1 MHQLIGKKKSLILY
15 FFFLVALSTT
25 TNKTL
30 YKTENLFQIDNI
42 NITGIPLDNIE
53 GLNDELYKTI
63 EKNIFFL
70 KKEVLKNSISEFNI
84 VEKYSVKKI
93 YPREL
98 NINIKPTKFI
108 AKISNKDDV
117 LVGSNGKLIS
127 NKDFKKK
134 LPSIFGKFNSN
145 KFLEL
150 KIHLERSGFNFEDLK
165 SNRLGYLMI
174 TSEAKGNNVDFVV
187 RCFAPQAGINEDP
200 VTGSAHC
207 ALTPLWANRL
217 GKTDMISHQISER
230 GGVLNVALKNSKV
243 EIKGKI

>member
-1 MHQLIGKKKSLILY
+1 
-15 FFFLVALSTT
+15 VALSTT

-134 LPSIFGKFNSN
+134 LPSIIGKFNSN

-165 SNRLGYLMI
+165 SLIYFSSGRWDILTNDNVLIKLPNKKIYESLHL
-174 TSEAKGNNVDFVV
+174 AKKILNDDNFKMNKFIDL
-187 RCFAPQAGINEDP
+187 R
-200 VTGSAHC
+200 
-207 ALTPLWANRL
+207 
-217 GKTDMISHQISER
+217 ISNQII
-230 GGVLNVALKNSKV
+230 VK
-243 EIKGKI
+243 

>member
-15 FFFLVALSTT
+15 FFFLLALSTT

-53 GLNDELYKTI
+53 GLNDEIYKTI

-84 VEKYSVKKI
+84 IEKYSVKKI

-150 KIHLERSGFNFEDLK
+150 KIYLERSGFNFEDLK
-165 SNRLGYLMI
+165 SLIYFSSGRWDILTNDNVLIKLPNKKIYESLHL
-174 TSEAKGNNVDFVV
+174 AKKILNDDNFKMNKFIDL
-187 RCFAPQAGINEDP
+187 R
-200 VTGSAHC
+200 
-207 ALTPLWANRL
+207 
-217 GKTDMISHQISER
+217 ISNQII
-230 GGVLNVALKNSKV
+230 VK
-243 EIKGKI
+243 

>member
-127 NKDFKKK
+127 NKDFKKNC
-134 LPSIFGKFNSN
+134 LAYLVNLI
-145 KFLEL
+145 L
-150 KIHLERSGFNFEDLK
+150 INF
-165 SNRLGYLMI
+165 
-174 TSEAKGNNVDFVV
+174 
-187 RCFAPQAGINEDP
+187 
-200 VTGSAHC
+200 
-207 ALTPLWANRL
+207 
-217 GKTDMISHQISER
+217 
-230 GGVLNVALKNSKV
+230 
-243 EIKGKI
+243 

>member
-25 TNKTL
+25 TSKTL

-42 NITGIPLDNIE
+42 NITGISLDDIG
-53 GLNDELYKTI
+53 GLNDELYNTV

-165 SNRLGYLMI
+165 SLIYFSSGRWDILTNDNVLIKLPNKKIYESLHL
-174 TSEAKGNNVDFVV
+174 AKKILNDDNFKKNKFIDL
-187 RCFAPQAGINEDP
+187 RIPN
-200 VTGSAHC
+200 
-207 ALTPLWANRL
+207 
-217 GKTDMISHQISER
+217 QII
-230 GGVLNVALKNSKV
+230 VK
-243 EIKGKI
+243 

>member
-165 SNRLGYLMI
+165 SLIYFSSGRWDILTNDNVLIKLPNKRIYESLHL
-174 TSEAKGNNVDFVV
+174 AKKILNDDNFK
-187 RCFAPQAGINEDP
+187 INKFID
-200 VTGSAHC
+200 
-207 ALTPLWANRL
+207 LR
-217 GKTDMISHQISER
+217 ISNQII
-230 GGVLNVALKNSKV
+230 VK
-243 EIKGKI
+243 

>member
-30 YKTENLFQIDNI
+30 YKTENLFQIGNI
-42 NITGIPLDNIE
+42 NITGIPLDDIE

-108 AKISNKDDV
+108 AKISNKDNV

-165 SNRLGYLMI
+165 SLIYFSSGRWDILTNDNVLIKLPNKKIYESLHL
-174 TSEAKGNNVDFVV
+174 AKKILNDDNFK
-187 RCFAPQAGINEDP
+187 INKFID
-200 VTGSAHC
+200 
-207 ALTPLWANRL
+207 LR
-217 GKTDMISHQISER
+217 ISNQII
-230 GGVLNVALKNSKV
+230 VK
-243 EIKGKI
+243 

>member
-15 FFFLVALSTT
+15 FFFLIVLSTT

-42 NITGIPLDNIE
+42 NITGIPLDDIE
-53 GLNDELYKTI
+53 GLNDELYNTI

-70 KKEVLKNSISEFNI
+70 KKEVLKKSISEFNI

-93 YPREL
+93 YPGEL

-150 KIHLERSGFNFEDLK
+150 KVHLERSGFNFKDLK
-165 SNRLGYLMI
+165 SLIYFSSGRWDILTNDNVLIKLPNKKIYESLHL
-174 TSEAKGNNVDFVV
+174 AKKILNDDNFK
-187 RCFAPQAGINEDP
+187 INKFID
-200 VTGSAHC
+200 
-207 ALTPLWANRL
+207 LR
-217 GKTDMISHQISER
+217 ISNQII
-230 GGVLNVALKNSKV
+230 VK
-243 EIKGKI
+243 

>member
-150 KIHLERSGFNFEDLK
+150 KIHLERSGFNFDDLK
-165 SNRLGYLMI
+165 SLIYFSSGRWDILTNDNVLIKLPNKKIYESLNL
-174 TSEAKGNNVDFVV
+174 AKKILNDDNFK
-187 RCFAPQAGINEDP
+187 INKFID
-200 VTGSAHC
+200 
-207 ALTPLWANRL
+207 LR
-217 GKTDMISHQISER
+217 ISNQII
-230 GGVLNVALKNSKV
+230 VK
-243 EIKGKI
+243 

>member
-165 SNRLGYLMI
+165 SLIYFSSGRWDILTNDNVLIKLPNKRIYESLYL
-174 TSEAKGNNVDFVV
+174 AKKILNDDNFKMNKFIDL
-187 RCFAPQAGINEDP
+187 R
-200 VTGSAHC
+200 
-207 ALTPLWANRL
+207 
-217 GKTDMISHQISER
+217 ISNQII
-230 GGVLNVALKNSKV
+230 VK
-243 EIKGKI
+243 

>member
-15 FFFLVALSTT
+15 FFFLVVLSTT

-165 SNRLGYLMI
+165 SLIYFSSGRWDILTNDNVLIKLPNKKIYESLHL
-174 TSEAKGNNVDFVV
+174 AKKILNDDNFKMNKFIDL
-187 RCFAPQAGINEDP
+187 R
-200 VTGSAHC
+200 
-207 ALTPLWANRL
+207 
-217 GKTDMISHQISER
+217 ISNQII
-230 GGVLNVALKNSKV
+230 
-243 EIKGKI
+243 IK

>member
-15 FFFLVALSTT
+15 FFFLIVLSTT
-25 TNKTL
+25 TNKTI

-42 NITGIPLDNIE
+42 NITGIPLDDIE
-53 GLNDELYKTI
+53 GLNDELYNTV

-165 SNRLGYLMI
+165 SLIYFSSGRWDILTNDNVLIKLPNKKIYESLHL
-174 TSEAKGNNVDFVV
+174 AKKILNDDNFKMNKFIDL
-187 RCFAPQAGINEDP
+187 R
-200 VTGSAHC
+200 
-207 ALTPLWANRL
+207 
-217 GKTDMISHQISER
+217 ISNQII
-230 GGVLNVALKNSKV
+230 VK
-243 EIKGKI
+243 

>member
-134 LPSIFGKFNSN
+134 LPNIFGKFNSN

-165 SNRLGYLMI
+165 SLIYFSSGRWDILTNDNVLIKLPNKKIYESLHL
-174 TSEAKGNNVDFVV
+174 AKKILNDDNFKMNKFIDL
-187 RCFAPQAGINEDP
+187 R
-200 VTGSAHC
+200 
-207 ALTPLWANRL
+207 
-217 GKTDMISHQISER
+217 ISNQII
-230 GGVLNVALKNSKV
+230 VK
-243 EIKGKI
+243 

>member
-42 NITGIPLDNIE
+42 NITGIPLDKIQ
-53 GLNDELYKTI
+53 GLNDELYNTI

-165 SNRLGYLMI
+165 SLIYFSSGRWDILTNDNVLIKLPNKKIYESLYL
-174 TSEAKGNNVDFVV
+174 AKKILNDDNFKMNKFIDL
-187 RCFAPQAGINEDP
+187 R
-200 VTGSAHC
+200 
-207 ALTPLWANRL
+207 
-217 GKTDMISHQISER
+217 ISNQII
-230 GGVLNVALKNSKV
+230 VK
-243 EIKGKI
+243 

>member
-25 TNKTL
+25 TNKAL

-165 SNRLGYLMI
+165 SLIYFSSGRWDILTNDNVLIKLPNKKIYESLYL
-174 TSEAKGNNVDFVV
+174 AKKILNDDNFKKNKFIDL
-187 RCFAPQAGINEDP
+187 RIPN
-200 VTGSAHC
+200 
-207 ALTPLWANRL
+207 
-217 GKTDMISHQISER
+217 QII
-230 GGVLNVALKNSKV
+230 VK
-243 EIKGKI
+243 

>member
-42 NITGIPLDNIE
+42 NITGIPLYNIE
-53 GLNDELYKTI
+53 GLNDELYNTI

-84 VEKYSVKKI
+84 VEKYTVKKI

-150 KIHLERSGFNFEDLK
+150 KVHLERSGFNFEDLK
-165 SNRLGYLMI
+165 SLIYFSSGRWDILTNDNVLIKLPNKKIYESLHL
-174 TSEAKGNNVDFVV
+174 AKKILNDDNFKMNKFIDL
-187 RCFAPQAGINEDP
+187 R
-200 VTGSAHC
+200 
-207 ALTPLWANRL
+207 
-217 GKTDMISHQISER
+217 ISNQII
-230 GGVLNVALKNSKV
+230 VK
-243 EIKGKI
+243 

>member
-98 NINIKPTKFI
+98 NINIKPNKFI

-165 SNRLGYLMI
+165 SLIYFSSGRWDILTNDNVLIKLPNKKIYESLHL
-174 TSEAKGNNVDFVV
+174 AKKILNDDNFKMNKFIDL
-187 RCFAPQAGINEDP
+187 R
-200 VTGSAHC
+200 
-207 ALTPLWANRL
+207 
-217 GKTDMISHQISER
+217 ISNQII
-230 GGVLNVALKNSKV
+230 VK
-243 EIKGKI
+243 

>member
-165 SNRLGYLMI
+165 SLIYFSSGRWDILTNDNVLIKLPNKKIYESLYL
-174 TSEAKGNNVDFVV
+174 AKKILNDDNFKKNKFIDL
-187 RCFAPQAGINEDP
+187 R
-200 VTGSAHC
+200 
-207 ALTPLWANRL
+207 
-217 GKTDMISHQISER
+217 ISNQII
-230 GGVLNVALKNSKV
+230 VK
-243 EIKGKI
+243 

>member
-30 YKTENLFQIDNI
+30 YETENLFQIDNI

-165 SNRLGYLMI
+165 SLIYFSSGRWDILTNDNVLIKLPNKKIYESLQL
-174 TSEAKGNNVDFVV
+174 AKKILNDDNFKMNKFIDL
-187 RCFAPQAGINEDP
+187 R
-200 VTGSAHC
+200 
-207 ALTPLWANRL
+207 
-217 GKTDMISHQISER
+217 ISNQII
-230 GGVLNVALKNSKV
+230 VK
-243 EIKGKI
+243 

>member
-1 MHQLIGKKKSLILY
+1 MHKIIGKKKSLILY

-165 SNRLGYLMI
+165 SLIYFSSGRWDILTNDNVLIKLPNKKIYESLHL
-174 TSEAKGNNVDFVV
+174 AKKILNDDNFKMNKFIDL
-187 RCFAPQAGINEDP
+187 R
-200 VTGSAHC
+200 
-207 ALTPLWANRL
+207 
-217 GKTDMISHQISER
+217 ISNQII
-230 GGVLNVALKNSKV
+230 VK
-243 EIKGKI
+243 

>member
-42 NITGIPLDNIE
+42 NITGIPLDKIQ
-53 GLNDELYKTI
+53 GLNDELYNTI

-165 SNRLGYLMI
+165 SLIYFSSGRWDILTNDNVLIKLPNKKIYESLYL
-174 TSEAKGNNVDFVV
+174 AKKILNDDNFKKNKFIDL
-187 RCFAPQAGINEDP
+187 R
-200 VTGSAHC
+200 
-207 ALTPLWANRL
+207 
-217 GKTDMISHQISER
+217 ISNQII
-230 GGVLNVALKNSKV
+230 VK
-243 EIKGKI
+243 

>member
-42 NITGIPLDNIE
+42 NITGIPLDDIE

-165 SNRLGYLMI
+165 SLIYFSSGRWDILTNDNVLIKLPNKKIYESLYL
-174 TSEAKGNNVDFVV
+174 AKKILNDDNFK
-187 RCFAPQAGINEDP
+187 INKFID
-200 VTGSAHC
+200 
-207 ALTPLWANRL
+207 LR
-217 GKTDMISHQISER
+217 ISNQII
-230 GGVLNVALKNSKV
+230 VK
-243 EIKGKI
+243 

>member
-25 TNKTL
+25 TNKAL

-42 NITGIPLDNIE
+42 NIIGIPLDNIE

-117 LVGSNGKLIS
+117 FVGSNGKLIS

-165 SNRLGYLMI
+165 SLIYFSSGRWDILTNDNVLIKLPNKKIYESLYL
-174 TSEAKGNNVDFVV
+174 AKKILNDDNFKKNKFIDL
-187 RCFAPQAGINEDP
+187 RIPN
-200 VTGSAHC
+200 
-207 ALTPLWANRL
+207 
-217 GKTDMISHQISER
+217 QII
-230 GGVLNVALKNSKV
+230 VK
-243 EIKGKI
+243 

>member
-42 NITGIPLDNIE
+42 NITGIPLDKIQ
-53 GLNDELYKTI
+53 GLKDELYNTI

-165 SNRLGYLMI
+165 SLIYFSSGRWDILTNDNVLIKLPNKKIYESLHL
-174 TSEAKGNNVDFVV
+174 AKKILNDDNFKMNKFIDL
-187 RCFAPQAGINEDP
+187 R
-200 VTGSAHC
+200 
-207 ALTPLWANRL
+207 
-217 GKTDMISHQISER
+217 ISNQII
-230 GGVLNVALKNSKV
+230 VK
-243 EIKGKI
+243 

>member
-42 NITGIPLDNIE
+42 NITGIPLDDIE

-70 KKEVLKNSISEFNI
+70 KKEVLKKSISEFNI

-93 YPREL
+93 YPGEL

-165 SNRLGYLMI
+165 SLIYFSSGRWDILTNDNVLIKLPNKKIYESLHL
-174 TSEAKGNNVDFVV
+174 AKKILNDDNFK
-187 RCFAPQAGINEDP
+187 INKFID
-200 VTGSAHC
+200 
-207 ALTPLWANRL
+207 LR
-217 GKTDMISHQISER
+217 ISNQII
-230 GGVLNVALKNSKV
+230 VK
-243 EIKGKI
+243 

>member
-1 MHQLIGKKKSLILY
+1 MHQLIGKKKTLILY

-150 KIHLERSGFNFEDLK
+150 KVHLERSGFNFEDLK
-165 SNRLGYLMI
+165 SLIYFSSGRWDILTNDNVLIKLPNKKIYESLHL
-174 TSEAKGNNVDFVV
+174 AKKILNNDNFKMNKFIDL
-187 RCFAPQAGINEDP
+187 R
-200 VTGSAHC
+200 
-207 ALTPLWANRL
+207 
-217 GKTDMISHQISER
+217 ISNQII
-230 GGVLNVALKNSKV
+230 VK
-243 EIKGKI
+243 

>member
-150 KIHLERSGFNFEDLK
+150 KIHLERSGFNFDDLK
-165 SNRLGYLMI
+165 SLIYFSSGRWDILTNDNVLIKLPNKKIYESLRL
-174 TSEAKGNNVDFVV
+174 AKKILNDDNFKMNKFIDL
-187 RCFAPQAGINEDP
+187 R
-200 VTGSAHC
+200 
-207 ALTPLWANRL
+207 
-217 GKTDMISHQISER
+217 ISNQII
-230 GGVLNVALKNSKV
+230 VK
-243 EIKGKI
+243 

>member
-165 SNRLGYLMI
+165 SLIYFSSGRWDILTNDNVLIKLPNKRIYESLHL
-174 TSEAKGNNVDFVV
+174 AKKILNDDNFKKNKFIDL
-187 RCFAPQAGINEDP
+187 R
-200 VTGSAHC
+200 
-207 ALTPLWANRL
+207 
-217 GKTDMISHQISER
+217 ISNQII
-230 GGVLNVALKNSKV
+230 VK
-243 EIKGKI
+243 

>member
-53 GLNDELYKTI
+53 GLNDELYNTI

-150 KIHLERSGFNFEDLK
+150 KVHLERSGFNFEDLK
-165 SNRLGYLMI
+165 SLIYFSSGRWDILTNDNVLIKLPNKKIYESLNL
-174 TSEAKGNNVDFVV
+174 AKKILNDDNFKMNKFIDL
-187 RCFAPQAGINEDP
+187 R
-200 VTGSAHC
+200 
-207 ALTPLWANRL
+207 
-217 GKTDMISHQISER
+217 ISNQII
-230 GGVLNVALKNSKV
+230 VK
-243 EIKGKI
+243 

>member
-84 VEKYSVKKI
+84 IEKYSVKKI

-134 LPSIFGKFNSN
+134 LPSIIGKFNSN

-165 SNRLGYLMI
+165 SLIYFSSGRWDILTNDNVLIKLPNKKIYESLNL
-174 TSEAKGNNVDFVV
+174 AKKILNDDNFK
-187 RCFAPQAGINEDP
+187 INKFID
-200 VTGSAHC
+200 
-207 ALTPLWANRL
+207 LR
-217 GKTDMISHQISER
+217 ISNQII
-230 GGVLNVALKNSKV
+230 VK
-243 EIKGKI
+243 

>member
-15 FFFLVALSTT
+15 FFFLIALSTT

-63 EKNIFFL
+63 KKNIFFL

-165 SNRLGYLMI
+165 SLIYFSSGRWDILTNDNVLIKLPNKKIYKSLHL
-174 TSEAKGNNVDFVV
+174 AKKILNDDNFKMNKFIDL
-187 RCFAPQAGINEDP
+187 R
-200 VTGSAHC
+200 
-207 ALTPLWANRL
+207 
-217 GKTDMISHQISER
+217 ISNQII
-230 GGVLNVALKNSKV
+230 VK
-243 EIKGKI
+243 

>member
-165 SNRLGYLMI
+165 SLIYFSSGRWDILTNDNVLIKLPNKKIYESLHL
-174 TSEAKGNNVDFVV
+174 AKKILNDDNFKMNKFIDL
-187 RCFAPQAGINEDP
+187 R
-200 VTGSAHC
+200 
-207 ALTPLWANRL
+207 
-217 GKTDMISHQISER
+217 ISNQII
-230 GGVLNVALKNSKV
+230 VK
-243 EIKGKI
+243 

>member
-1 MHQLIGKKKSLILY
+1 MHKLIGKKKSLILY

-165 SNRLGYLMI
+165 SLIYFSSGRWDILTNDNVLIKLPNKKIYESLHL
-174 TSEAKGNNVDFVV
+174 AKKILNDDNFKMNKFIDL
-187 RCFAPQAGINEDP
+187 R
-200 VTGSAHC
+200 
-207 ALTPLWANRL
+207 
-217 GKTDMISHQISER
+217 ISNQII
-230 GGVLNVALKNSKV
+230 VK
-243 EIKGKI
+243 

>member
-15 FFFLVALSTT
+15 FFFLVVLSTT

-42 NITGIPLDNIE
+42 NITGIPLDKIQ
-53 GLNDELYKTI
+53 GLNDELYNTI

-165 SNRLGYLMI
+165 SLIYFSSGRWDILTNDNVLIKLPNKKIYESLHL
-174 TSEAKGNNVDFVV
+174 AKKILNDDNFKMNKFIDL
-187 RCFAPQAGINEDP
+187 R
-200 VTGSAHC
+200 
-207 ALTPLWANRL
+207 
-217 GKTDMISHQISER
+217 ISNQII
-230 GGVLNVALKNSKV
+230 VK
-243 EIKGKI
+243 

>member
-25 TNKTL
+25 TNKAL

-42 NITGIPLDNIE
+42 NITGIPSDNIE
-53 GLNDELYKTI
+53 GLNGELYKTI

-165 SNRLGYLMI
+165 SLIYFSSGRWDILTNDNVLIKLPNKKIYESLHL
-174 TSEAKGNNVDFVV
+174 AKKILNDDNFKMNKFIDL
-187 RCFAPQAGINEDP
+187 R
-200 VTGSAHC
+200 
-207 ALTPLWANRL
+207 
-217 GKTDMISHQISER
+217 ISNQII
-230 GGVLNVALKNSKV
+230 VK
-243 EIKGKI
+243 

>member
-15 FFFLVALSTT
+15 FFFLVALNTT

-30 YKTENLFQIDNI
+30 YKTENLFQIENI
-42 NITGIPLDNIE
+42 NITGVPLNNIE

-165 SNRLGYLMI
+165 SLIYFSSGRWDILTNDNVLIKLPNKTIYESLYL
-174 TSEAKGNNVDFVV
+174 AKKILNDDNFKKNKFIDL
-187 RCFAPQAGINEDP
+187 RIPN
-200 VTGSAHC
+200 
-207 ALTPLWANRL
+207 
-217 GKTDMISHQISER
+217 QII
-230 GGVLNVALKNSKV
+230 VK
-243 EIKGKI
+243 